1 MLSCRARHRRAS
13 ASPDG
18 NVPFPAQQL
27 FVLAL
32 CRIAEPIAFMSIFP
46 YIYYMVSSF
55 NITTDEKQ
63 IAMYAGMVTSAFAF
77 AEFMTGVMWGRL
89 SDRFGRKP
97 ILLTGLAGTGL
108 SMLLFGLAPNLPVA
122 LLARA
127 LGGLLNGNIGVL
139 QTTVAEVVTVES
151 QQPRAYSIMPFVW
164 CLGSIIGSGL
174 GGTLAEP
181 AKGYPSVF
189 LPGSLF
195 DRFPYLLPNLVCTTV
210 VLCGL
215 VIGLLFLEETHEDK
229 KDRFDPGLECGK
241 WILRKLRG
249 RPDDMALAAKAGYI
263 EQTCYLLAED
273 SEDEQ
278 PPGYHSTE
286 GSPLLEASR
295 FQAANASSIR
305 SPPPRRSPQP
315 KPSMRS
321 AFTPQVIL
329 NIVGYGI
336 LAFHT
341 ISFEQ
346 LLPVLMSMPE
356 SHEPAHLPFRFV
368 GGFALPAKTIGFILS
383 FQGFMQ
389 MIVQVFIF
397 PVISRRFGSLTTFR
411 AVIFAYPFLYAMTPY
426 LTLLPTSMRMA
437 GVLLV
442 LFWKVTAQ
450 SLSYPSNAIMLA
462 NSAPSKKV
470 LGTLNGVAASSA
482 SLCRAFGPTVSGLIQ
497 SAGLSLG
504 YSGLSWWACALVATV
519 GATES
524 LFMREVK
531 TRFEKVESSEYETD
545 EESGEALLDPNA
557 LSASY
562 IAADGNPVQGQ
573 TLHEGVEE
581 DHSGASKEQY

>member
-1 MLSCRARHRRAS
+1 MTTSSYRARSRRAS
-13 ASPDG
+13 AVDG
-18 NVPFPAQQL
+18 NIPFPTQQL

-46 YIYYMVSSF
+46 YIYYMVSTF
-55 NITTDEKQ
+55 NITQDERQ

-108 SMLLFGLAPNLPVA
+108 SMLLFGFAPNLPIA

-151 QQPRAYSIMPFVW
+151 QQPRAYSIMPMVW

-181 AKGYPSVF
+181 AKSYPTVF
-189 LPGSLF
+189 PAGSLF
-195 DRFPYLLPNLVCTTV
+195 DKYPFLLPNIVCTV
-210 VLCGL
+210 VV
-215 VIGLLFLEETHEDK
+215 VISLIFGILFLEETHEDK
-229 KDRFDPGLECGK
+229 KHRRDVGLEVGR
-241 WILRKLRG
+241 WILRKIRG
-249 RPDDMALAAKAGYI
+249 ESPEIALASKEAGYL
-263 EQTCYLLAED
+263 EQTCYLLAEE

-278 PPGYHSTE
+278 PPGYSSTE
-286 GSPLLEASR
+286 LSPCTSDKNTSPSLRVPS
-295 FQAANASSIR
+295 R
-305 SPPPRRSPQP
+305 SPRS
-315 KPSMRS
+315 KASVRS
-321 AFTPQVIL
+321 AFTPQVML
-329 NIVGYGI
+329 NIVAYGI

-346 LLPVLMSMPE
+346 LLPVLLSMPE
-356 SHEPAHLPFRFV
+356 SDAAPDLPFKFV
-368 GGFALPAKTIGFILS
+368 GGFALPAKTIGYILS
-383 FQGFMQ
+383 MQGFLQ

-397 PVISRRFGSLTTFR
+397 PFVSRKLGSLATFR
-411 AVIFAYPFLYAMTPY
+411 LVVFAYPVLYTLTPY
-426 LTLLPTSMRMA
+426 LTLLPTEYRMV
-437 GVLLV
+437 GVYMVLV
-442 LFWKVTAQ
+442 WKVTAQ
-450 SLSYPSNAIMLA
+450 SLAYPSTAIMLA

-504 YSGLSWWACALVATV
+504 YGGLSWWACAFVALI
-519 GATES
+519 GATQS
-524 LFMREVK
+524 LWMREVK
-531 TRFEKVESSEYETD
+531 TRFEKVDIVDEQD
-545 EESGEALLDPNA
+545 EEDGLGEPSLDDSALA
-557 LSASY
+557 ASY
-562 IAADGNPVQGQ
+562 AKSNGAPGQ
-573 TLHEGVEE
+573 EQLE
-581 DHSGASKEQY
+581 DEKMAHY

>member
-1 MLSCRARHRRAS
+1 
-13 ASPDG
+13 
-18 NVPFPAQQL
+18 
-27 FVLAL
+27 
-32 CRIAEPIAFMSIFP
+32 MSIFP
-46 YIYYMVSSF
+46 YIYYMISSF
-55 NITTDEKQ
+55 GITKDEKQ

-108 SMLLFGLAPNLPVA
+108 SMLMFGFAQNLPMA

-151 QQPRAYSIMPFVW
+151 QQR
-164 CLGSIIGSGL
+164 SGL

-181 AKGYPSVF
+181 VKGYPTVF

-195 DRFPYLLPNLVCTTV
+195 DKFPYLLPNLVCAAV
-210 VLCGL
+210 VCFSLIVG
-215 VIGLLFLEETHEDK
+215 ILFLEETHEDK
-229 KDRFDPGLECGK
+229 KDRFDIGLEIGK
-241 WILRKLRG
+241 WLTRKVRG
-249 RPDDMALAAKAGYI
+249 QREDELSLAAKAGYL

-278 PPGYHSTE
+278 PPGYQSTE
-286 GSPLLEASR
+286 GSPRLASIPT
-295 FQAANASSIR
+295 ASSLR
-305 SPPPRRSPQP
+305 TPPRAAP

-321 AFTPQVIL
+321 AFTPQVML

-346 LLPVLMSMPE
+346 LLPVLLSMPK
-356 SHEPAHLPFRFV
+356 STEPPTLPFKFV
-368 GGFALPAKTIGFILS
+368 GGFALPTKTIGFILS
-383 FQGFMQ
+383 AQGFFQ
-389 MIVQVFIF
+389 MIVQIFVF
-397 PVISRRFGSLTTFR
+397 PVVSRKFGPLKTFR
-411 AVIFAYPFLYAMTPY
+411 AVILAYPFLYTLTPY
-426 LTLLPTSMRMA
+426 LTLLPEAMRMA

-442 LFWKVTAQ
+442 LIWKVTAQ
-450 SLSYPSNAIMLA
+450 SLAYPPLAIMLA

-482 SLCRAFGPTVSGLIQ
+482 SLCRAFGPTVSGGIQ

-504 YSGLSWWACALVATV
+504 YSGLAWWTCAFVAII

-524 LFMREVK
+524 IWMREVK
-531 TRFEKVESSEYETD
+531 TRFEKHESEGRSEYEQD
-545 EESGEALLDPNA
+545 EEAGLGEPLLNSAA

-562 IAADGNPVQGQ
+562 IATDGTPMQGGQ
-573 TLHEGVEE
+573 TLNDGSASDSEE
-581 DHSGASKEQY
+581 EEAPPCSSNKEHF

>member
-1 MLSCRARHRRAS
+1 MMSNCRASRRRSSVA
-13 ASPDG
+13 PDG
-18 NVPFPAQQL
+18 KVPFPSQQL

-46 YIYYMVSSF
+46 YIYYMISSF
-55 NITTDEKQ
+55 GITKDEKQ

-108 SMLLFGLAPNLPVA
+108 SMLMFGFAQNLPMA

-151 QQPRAYSIMPFVW
+151 QQR
-164 CLGSIIGSGL
+164 SGL
-174 GGTLAEP
+174 GGTLAQP
-181 AKGYPSVF
+181 AKGYPTVF

-195 DRFPYLLPNLVCTTV
+195 DKFPYLLPNLVCAAV
-210 VLCGL
+210 VCFSLIVG
-215 VIGLLFLEETHEDK
+215 ILFLEETHEDK
-229 KDRFDPGLECGK
+229 KDRFDLGLEIGK
-241 WILRKLRG
+241 WMMRKVRG
-249 RPDDMALAAKAGYI
+249 QSEPELSVDAKKTYLEEA
-263 EQTCYLLAED
+263 CYLLAEE

-278 PPGYHSTE
+278 PPGYRSTE
-286 GSPLLEASR
+286 GSPRLPSISSAASLR
-295 FQAANASSIR
+295 T
-305 SPPPRRSPQP
+305 PPRAAP

-321 AFTPQVIL
+321 AFTPQVML
-329 NIVGYGI
+329 NIIGYGI

-346 LLPVLMSMPE
+346 LLPVLLSMPK
-356 SHEPAHLPFRFV
+356 SSEPPSLPFKFI
-368 GGFALPAKTIGFILS
+368 GGFALPTKTIGFILS
-383 FQGFMQ
+383 AQGFFQ
-389 MIVQVFIF
+389 MIVQIFIF
-397 PVISRRFGSLTTFR
+397 PVVSRKFGPLKTFR
-411 AVIFAYPFLYAMTPY
+411 AVIFAYPFLYTLTPY
-426 LTLLPTSMRMA
+426 LTLLPEAMRMS

-442 LFWKVTAQ
+442 LIWKVTAQ
-450 SLSYPSNAIMLA
+450 SLAYPPLAIMLA

-482 SLCRAFGPTVSGLIQ
+482 SLCRAFGPTVSGGIQ

-504 YSGLSWWACALVATV
+504 YSGLAWWTCAFVAII

-524 LFMREVK
+524 IWMREINR
-531 TRFEKVESSEYETD
+531 RFEKSESEAPSDYQQD
-545 EESGEALLDPNA
+545 EEAGLGEPLNPAA
-557 LSASY
+557 LSASN
-562 IAADGNPVQGQ
+562 IASDGPPMQGGQ
-573 TLHEGVEE
+573 TLYDGSASDSEE
-581 DHSGASKEQY
+581 EYGNGCHPTSKEHF

>member
-1 MLSCRARHRRAS
+1 MMSNCRASRRRSSVA
-13 ASPDG
+13 PDG
-18 NVPFPAQQL
+18 KVPFPSQQL

-46 YIYYMVSSF
+46 YIYYMISSF
-55 NITTDEKQ
+55 GITKDEKQ

-108 SMLLFGLAPNLPVA
+108 SMLMFGFAQNLPMA

-151 QQPRAYSIMPFVW
+151 QQR
-164 CLGSIIGSGL
+164 SGL
-174 GGTLAEP
+174 GGTLAQP
-181 AKGYPSVF
+181 AKGYPTVF

-195 DRFPYLLPNLVCTTV
+195 DKFPYLLPNLVCAAV
-210 VLCGL
+210 VCFSLIVG
-215 VIGLLFLEETHEDK
+215 ILFLEETHEDK
-229 KDRFDPGLECGK
+229 KDRFDLGLEIGK
-241 WILRKLRG
+241 WMMRKVRG
-249 RPDDMALAAKAGYI
+249 QSEPELSVDAKKTYLEEA
-263 EQTCYLLAED
+263 CYLLAEE

-278 PPGYHSTE
+278 PPGYRSTE
-286 GSPLLEASR
+286 GSPRLPSISSAASLR
-295 FQAANASSIR
+295 T
-305 SPPPRRSPQP
+305 PPRAAP

-321 AFTPQVIL
+321 AFTPQVML
-329 NIVGYGI
+329 NIIGYGI

-346 LLPVLMSMPE
+346 LLPVLLSMPK
-356 SHEPAHLPFRFV
+356 SSEPPSLPFKFI
-368 GGFALPAKTIGFILS
+368 GGFALPTKTIGFILS
-383 FQGFMQ
+383 AQGFFQ
-389 MIVQVFIF
+389 MIVQIFIF
-397 PVISRRFGSLTTFR
+397 PVVSRKFGPLKTFR
-411 AVIFAYPFLYAMTPY
+411 AVIFAYPFLYTLTPY
-426 LTLLPTSMRMA
+426 LTLLPETMRMS

-442 LFWKVTAQ
+442 LIWKVTAQ
-450 SLSYPSNAIMLA
+450 SLAYPPLAIMLA

-482 SLCRAFGPTVSGLIQ
+482 SLCRAFGPTVSGGIQ

-504 YSGLSWWACALVATV
+504 YSGLAWWTCAFVAII

-524 LFMREVK
+524 IWMREINK
-531 TRFEKVESSEYETD
+531 RFEKSESEAPSDYQQD
-545 EESGEALLDPNA
+545 EEAGLGEPLNPAA
-557 LSASY
+557 LSASN
-562 IAADGNPVQGQ
+562 IASDGPPMQGGQ
-573 TLHEGVEE
+573 TLYDGSASDSDEE
-581 DHSGASKEQY
+581 YGNGSHPTSKEHF